1 MSHIDQSVHTD
12 ELGSVLLIDKPVG
25 ITSFDVI
32 YRLRRWHGVKK
43 AGHAGTLDPL
53 ASGLLIVCMGKE
65 TKNIHRFSDL
75 DKEYVGTMELGI
87 QTPSFDLETE
97 VTERVE
103 ASGVTIDAVQVVF
116 ARFVGRQLQ
125 TPPMYSAV
133 KHRGKPLYKYAR
145 RGKVLERQPRE
156 IEIREL
162 VLTGFAPPHVQF
174 RVLCTKGTYIR
185 SLVNDIGTAL
195 DCGATLTALRR
206 TRIGTYSID
215 DAVTLEQ
222 LEAMKKASET
232 RHGEANGYRIPA

>member
-1 MSHIDQSVHTD
+1 MSHLDQYVHNG

-32 YRLRRWHGVKK
+32 YRLRRWHGVVK

-87 QTPSFDLETE
+87 QTPSFDMETE
-97 VTERVE
+97 VSQRMD
-103 ASGVTIDAVQVVF
+103 ASGVTIDALNSIIEK
-116 ARFVGRQLQ
+116 FVGRQLQ
-125 TPPMYSAV
+125 MPPMYSAV
-133 KHRGKPLYKYAR
+133 KHHGKPLYKYAR
-145 RGKVLERQPRE
+145 RGKILERKSKE

-162 VLTGFAPPHVQF
+162 VVTRFASPNVEF

-185 SLVNDIGTAL
+185 SLANDIGAAL
-195 DCGATLTALRR
+195 GCGAALTALRR
-206 TRIGTYSID
+206 TRIGDYRVE
-215 DAVTLEQ
+215 DAVTLDQ
-222 LEAMKKASET
+222 LEATKKANEPRSEET
-232 RHGEANGYRIPA
+232 NGYRIPA